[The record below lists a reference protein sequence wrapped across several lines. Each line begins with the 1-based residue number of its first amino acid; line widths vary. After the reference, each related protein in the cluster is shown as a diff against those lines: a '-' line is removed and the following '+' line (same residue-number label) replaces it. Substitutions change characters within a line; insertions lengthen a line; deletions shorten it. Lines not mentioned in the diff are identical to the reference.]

1 MIVGISMT
9 ENVIIGA
16 NSYIARNFVYKLTN
30 NYKCTS
36 FKLYGKDDCQI
47 DGFANYNKVNILDEN
62 DTNHIDLNCKYLYI
76 FVGKTG
82 SADGFENYI
91 DSININQIAL
101 LNILNQYVKQKSQAK
116 IVFLSTRLIYG
127 NSFEPY
133 KEDSVP
139 VLKSI
144 YAVNKYACEKY
155 LDIYSKVFDVNY
167 VVLRLCIPYGTLIA
181 GASSYGTCGFM
192 LKKAMNKENITI
204 YGDGSQ
210 RRTFTYIGDVSDII
224 YNVAINDKCIND
236 VYNIGGEDYSLNEV
250 AKLIANKYNVNVDY
264 IPFPEIE
271 NKIESGDT
279 VFNSEKLDNIIG
291 NLHKNKISN
300 WINSIF

>member
-155 LDIYSKVFDVNY
+155 LDIYSKVYDVNY

-210 RRTFTYIGDVSDII
+210 RRTFTYIG
-224 YNVAINDKCIND
+224 D